1 MQRPSAVFK
10 RWPIIAFVASV
21 MMLPAPATLAADG
34 DDADQC
40 MSFEFAYEVRPEAAR
55 SIIGQEVEAASY
67 PIPEWMVGLEA
78 TVSVEVS
85 NGPSVHLNNYMVVT
99 TNGTT
104 TPVYGTE
111 TSANGSSGVEMDAA
125 LGADLTLSYVI
136 GPRAR
141 GDVPGVEG
149 ASVSATVTVCA
160 TAVCLAADQDATLF
174 QIGVFDPVD
183 DSIPGGW
190 RPYYGAAEFPANDEF
205 AAEGVTFTVTET
217 LDPTPD
223 FPGYLAPMRM
233 SEILAANP
241 NVEQMR
247 PLTNAAPSVTIQ
259 WTQCLESDVT
269 FYYARYGSES
279 DDVSVDGGTVAEPV
293 SEEGV
298 LITEIYDLGVLAP
311 GAHELTITYVG
322 GGNGD
327 GHYIDA
333 LRLEATPNT

>member
-1 MQRPSAVFK
+1 MQRPSSAFK
-10 RWPIIAFVASV
+10 RWPTIAFMAAV
-21 MMLPAPATLAADG
+21 MMLPAPVTLAADG
-34 DDADQC
+34 DDDQC
-40 MSFEFAYEVRPEAAR
+40 MAFEFAYEVRPEAAR
-55 SIIGQEVEAASY
+55 SIIGQEVEAANY

-78 TVSVEVS
+78 TVSVDVS
-85 NGPSVHLNNYMVVT
+85 NGPSVHLNNYMVIT
-99 TNGTT
+99 TNGISA
-104 TPVYGTE
+104 PVYGTE
-111 TSANGSSGVEMDAA
+111 TSANGSSGLEMDAT

-149 ASVSATVTVCA
+149 ASVSATVTVCT
-160 TAVCLAADQDATLF
+160 TAICLAADQDATLF

-190 RPYYGAAEFPANDEF
+190 KPYYGAAEFPANDEF
-205 AAEGVTFTVTET
+205 ASEGVTFTVAET
-217 LDPTPD
+217 LDPNPD

-241 NVEQMR
+241 NVEQDR
-247 PLTNAAPSVTIQ
+247 PLTDAAPRVTIV
-259 WTQCLESDVT
+259 WTQCLEASAT

-279 DDVSVDGGTVAEPV
+279 DDVTLDGVTVAEPV
-293 SEEGV
+293 SQEGI

-311 GAHELTITYVG
+311 GTHELTIAYVG
-322 GGNGD
+322 GGRGD

-333 LRLEATPNT
+333 LRLETTPNT